1 MPVMNGVVATQILR
15 SHGISIPIVAV
26 TGNALTE
33 DVNAFVMA
41 GANSVLTKPINSK
54 ALQGALA
61 RFCPP
66 VAAMAQPV
74 QMHLTAR
81 NAPYG
86 TP

>member
-1 MPVMNGVVATQILR
+1 MADRAFSFVL
-15 SHGISIPIVAV
+15 SLCHCLYLLSSV

-66 VAAMAQPV
+66 VAAAAQPV
-74 QMHLTAR
+74 QLHLTAR